1 VGSGVSLNIWRI
13 LQDAGVMQ
21 LRVIIGSISHETNT
35 FSNVSTTLPDF
46 IENLHRGQD
55 ILEVYTGQKAI
66 ASAFIKVLSHID
78 ITLIPAIWTHATPS
92 GLIKDD
98 TFKYLLAQLLEPLNT
113 QERVDGILLHLHG
126 AMVTESLDD
135 PEGKILSTL
144 RNHVGDNVPIISTLD
159 FHANITEQMVQNAD
173 VLVGYDTY
181 PHVDGYDRGIEA
193 ATLMVQLLND
203 QLKPISAFARPPL
216 LVSPQ
221 RQKTEY
227 YPMKDVMMLAHKME
241 KEEEVIAVTVAG
253 GYPFADLEFTGMS
266 FIVTTNN
273 DPISAR
279 DKADQ
284 LAKYAWNLRRQFLA
298 EVVSPT
304 LAVAEAAISPQG
316 PIVLADHADNPG
328 GGAPCDGTVLLK
340 ALIDHGAQNAVLA
353 VIADPE
359 AVQQLIQAGVG
370 STLTINLG
378 GKTDRLHG
386 STLKVNG
393 HVKLISD
400 GTFRATG
407 PMATGLESQMGRT
420 VVFTSNDIDIIVTEK
435 RLQPTDLELYR
446 SVGIEPAQKKII
458 AVKSAVHFRAS
469 HEPIAFKIIEVDTP
483 GIHSARLSAFRYQK
497 LRRPIFP
504 LDAELL
510 DIAEL
515 KSQFIDETQMP
526 DSFLVN

>member
-1 VGSGVSLNIWRI
+1 
-13 LQDAGVMQ
+13 MY
-21 LRVIIGSISHETNT
+21 
-35 FSNVSTTLPDF
+35 
-46 IENLHRGQD
+46 RGND
-55 ILEVYTGQKAI
+55 ILEVYSGQKAI
-66 ASAFIKVLSHID
+66 ASAFIKVLSRAN
-78 ITLIPAIWTHATPS
+78 ITLVPAIWTHATPS
-92 GLIKDD
+92 GLIKDEA
-98 TFKYLLAQLLEPLNT
+98 FRYLLTQLVKPLDTHEPI
-113 QERVDGILLHLHG
+113 DGVLLHLHG

-135 PEGKILSTL
+135 PEGKILSTI
-144 RNHVGDNVPIISTLD
+144 RNQVGNNVPIISTLD

-173 VLVGYDTY
+173 ILVGYDTY
-181 PHVDGYDRGIEA
+181 PHVDTYDRGIEA
-193 ATLMVQLLND
+193 ATLIVQLLKC
-203 QLKPISAFARPPL
+203 QLKPVSGFARPPL

-227 YPMKDVMMLAHKME
+227 YPMKDIMLMAHKME
-241 KEEEVIAVTVAG
+241 KEEEVITVTVAG
-253 GYPFADLEFTGMS
+253 GYPFADLAFTGMS

-279 DKADQ
+279 KKADQ
-284 LAKYAWNLRRQFLA
+284 LATYAWNLRRHFLA

-304 LAVAEAAISPQG
+304 LAVTEAIASPQG
-316 PIVLADHADNPG
+316 PVVLADHADNPG

-353 VIADPE
+353 VVADPE
-359 AVQQLIQAGVG
+359 AVQRLIDAGIG
-370 STLTINLG
+370 SNLVVNLG

-393 HVKLISD
+393 RVKLISD

-420 VVFTSNDIDIIVTEK
+420 VVFTSNGVDIIVTEK
-435 RLQPTDLELYR
+435 RIQPTDLELYR
-446 SVGIEPAQKKII
+446 SVGIEPARKKII

-469 HEPIAFKIIEVDTP
+469 HEPIAHKIIEVDTP

-504 LDAELL
+504 LDIEFL

-515 KSQFIDETQMP
+515 KPLFIDEVQTTN
-526 DSFLVN
+526 SFLIN